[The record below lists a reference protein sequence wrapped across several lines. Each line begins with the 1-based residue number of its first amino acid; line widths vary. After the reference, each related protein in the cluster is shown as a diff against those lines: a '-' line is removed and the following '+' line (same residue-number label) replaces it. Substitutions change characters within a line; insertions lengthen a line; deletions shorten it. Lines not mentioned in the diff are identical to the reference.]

1 MQRGVSLRDRPS
13 SPNSHTSRRSPFI
26 SPTPK
31 PLGDRPPDTSRN
43 LERLTQTYHRSTLAS
58 YPKAV
63 GSVRVDRALEELN
76 LRNWGANRSP
86 TRKLTEPER

>member
-13 SPNSHTSRRSPFI
+13 SPNTNTSRRSP
-26 SPTPK
+26 SSLSTRTS
-31 PLGDRPPDTSRN
+31 GRSPPDTSRN

-58 YPKAV
+58 YPNAV

-76 LRNWGANRSP
+76 LRNWGANRPP